1 MFHLNDSLNIWSCCA
16 GVSCEFCQTSKSTF
30 SYKTHPVASSVLC
43 VYLFWYCEQVILH
56 RQKQHQRCYIKKGT
70 RRNFAKFSGKHLC
83 QGLFLNKIADL
94 RPATLLKKRLWRRR
108 FSLNFVKFLRAPFSQ
123 NTSGRLLPYWIEHL

>member
-16 GVSCEFCQTSKSTF
+16 GVSCEFCETSKSTF
-30 SYKTHPVASSVLC
+30 SYKPNPVASSVLC

-56 RQKQHQRCYIKKGT
+56 RQKQHQRCYIKKDT

-83 QGLFLNKIADL
+83 QGLFLNKIADF
-94 RPATLLKKRLWRRR
+94 RPATLLKRDSGTGVFLWIL
-108 FSLNFVKFLRAPFSQ
+108 SNF
-123 NTSGRLLPYWIEHL
+123 YEHLFPRTPLDDCFLTG